1 MSNNSPSKSPKSGKN
16 NSELNKRTAQRISE
30 IKNLVYWIT
39 SKNISLRKKMLLSKE
54 NFNKYYWTTT
64 IDKEIQENQIGK
76 ILERVVT
83 EYFITYSNCTLSEFT
98 QEWLWIDFILKYF
111 DIKIW
116 VDISLNS
123 KVSESKINKLLK
135 TAQKIDENHNIWTQ
149 IPSKRP
155 DLCASMI
162 LQLPPYLQAAIID
175 WFNEWRENNFSNDW
189 KNYVQ
194 NVNQIDDYFKSII
207 KIINKI
213 IHENIVK
220 DSLIDTIYEDY
231 IFRAETSYNI
241 DKEIYQIN
249 IFNNLWYRSV
259 SFSIILTWKYFQ
271 KVSPWVK
278 FTRIYDSKKNEV
290 RDYYRNRDFIRNH
303 SDLSTNIQASSWMY
317 SDWDIDITTRNN
329 IPQDII
335 NKIK

>member
-1 MSNNSPSKSPKSGKN
+1 MSNNSQKNIEEN
-16 NSELNKRTAQRISE
+16 NSSNGEFSNNTFQERSI
-30 IKNLVYWIT
+30 IKALVYGIT
-39 SKNISLRKKMLLSKE
+39 SKSIPKDKRKQLTIE
-54 NFNKYYWTTT
+54 NNRKFYWTTN
-64 IDKEIQENQIGK
+64 IDNEIQENQIGK

>member
-1 MSNNSPSKSPKSGKN
+1 MSNNSQKNIEENNSSNSEFSNNTFQERSIIKALVYGIISKSIPK
-16 NSELNKRTAQRISE
+16 NKREHLTIE
-30 IKNLVYWIT
+30 N
-39 SKNISLRKKMLLSKE
+39 NRK
-54 NFNKYYWTTT
+54 FYWTTN
-64 IDKEIQENQIGK
+64 IDNEIQENQIGK

-175 WFNEWRENNFSNDW
+175 WFNEWRENNFLNDW

-213 IHENIVK
+213 INENIVK

-290 RDYYRNRDFIRNH
+290 RDYYRNRDLIKNN
-303 SDLSTNIQASSWMY
+303 SDISSNIQASSWMY
-317 SDWDIDITTRNN
+317 SDWNIDITTRNN

>member
-1 MSNNSPSKSPKSGKN
+1 MSNNSQKNIEEN
-16 NSELNKRTAQRISE
+16 NSSNGEFSNNTFQERSI
-30 IKNLVYWIT
+30 IKALVYGIT
-39 SKNISLRKKMLLSKE
+39 SKSIPKDKRKQLTIE
-54 NFNKYYWTTT
+54 NNRKFYWTTN
-64 IDKEIQENQIGK
+64 IDNEIQENQIGK

-231 IFRAETSYNI
+231 IFKAETSYNI